1 MYGMVNVGV
10 AYTKTHFLIMHM
22 VIRIAWGSLLGDL
35 VINICFGRKIL
46 STYNH
51 VTISL
56 NNLNF

>member
-1 MYGMVNVGV
+1 MYG
-10 AYTKTHFLIMHM
+10 M